1 MYDKRLKEKG
11 VSRLNKEDK
20 LSAERLL
27 KYICIGATVEGLS
40 FYGPKL
46 LLTESEGNSERL
58 GDGQIYI
65 TIDSEFTLLQ
75 SKTDSLP
82 SFSDLPKLNATDAC
96 KILCELRLKKII
108 EVSLQEEIPHLLL
121 TFETGEV
128 LFISGHHDMYESWQA
143 GVYFDEVQANHWEI
157 VACPGGELAIWG
169 PDDIV

>member
-1 MYDKRLKEKG
+1 MQQNHLKRK

-20 LSAERLL
+20 VSAERLL

-46 LLTESEGNSERL
+46 LLTESETNSDRL
-58 GDGQIYI
+58 RDGQIYI
-65 TIDSEFTLLQ
+65 TIESGFALLR
-75 SKTDSLP
+75 SKSDSLP
-82 SFSDLPKLNATDAC
+82 SFDDLSKLNATDAC

-108 EVSLQEEIPHLLL
+108 EVSIHEEIPHLLL

-128 LFISGHHDMYESWQA
+128 LFISGHHEMYESWQV

>member
-1 MYDKRLKEKG
+1 MQQNHLKRK

-20 LSAERLL
+20 VSAERLL

-46 LLTESEGNSERL
+46 LLTESETNSDRL
-58 GDGQIYI
+58 RDGQIYI
-65 TIDSEFTLLQ
+65 TIESGFALLR
-75 SKTDSLP
+75 SKSDLLP
-82 SFSDLPKLNATDAC
+82 SFDDLSKLHATDAC

-108 EVSLQEEIPHLLL
+108 EVSIHEEIPHLLL

-128 LFISGHHDMYESWQA
+128 LFISGHHEMYESWQA